1 MAAHPKGH
9 NCPDSMIFS
18 KKLGHCVEPDLET
31 EKEIIDGNDYPERRN
46 HSASN
51 LDFSKRMKKG
61 RVNL

>member
-1 MAAHPKGH
+1 MTKH
-9 NCPDSMIFS
+9 NCPTGHIFS
-18 KKLGHCVEPDLET
+18 KKAGRCVQPDLEN
-31 EKEIIDGNDYPERRN
+31 IDGNDYPERRN

>member
-1 MAAHPKGH
+1 MMAKHPKGK

-18 KKLGHCVEPDLET
+18 KKHGKCISPNLE
-31 EKEIIDGNDYPERRN
+31 IVDGDAYPERRN

-61 RVNL
+61 VN